1 MDKDNQ
7 QIAVEIAQKNGF
19 DVRDVRE
26 LLDCDT
32 SPEETVELLK
42 KKVELAEKNR
52 RDEALE
58 EEQKRWI
65 ESEKEKRKRDYR
77 LIAAEEWYTGDG
89 NLNETL
95 NGVIKVWNAVFVGV
109 VGFVLLLLVFGGTIG
124 LIWGSCVAS
133 GLLSAILG
141 LLVLPYLVA
150 GVAGFTIY
158 CYIDEEIDS
167 MKMPKWLLRRVM
179 RFFWRRAFI
188 NSDKEPNS
196 AGAFIL
202 PDLGMKPRIARRLV
216 KRKRR
221 RFKAKAKIKAQE
233 MLRRKVIEKYC
244 EVTLPNWFEQK
255 QTKCYEIYD
264 SVTQS
269 VKNVEVRKIL
279 LLTEAILI
287 GGGLLPAI
295 LLWVVKNN
303 LAAVAIVVA
312 MDALATIVI
321 PASLYATI
329 CLVRPIRL
337 WLDKKENPMF
347 EELVK
352 TKIRNNVLYGKRDPE
367 EQAVQRVAQ
376 ESPAR

>member
-7 QIAVEIAQKNGF
+7 KIAVEIAQKNGF
-19 DVRDVRE
+19 DIRDVRE

-77 LIAAEEWYTGDG
+77 LVAAEEWYTGDG

-95 NGVIKVWNAVFVGV
+95 NGVIKVWNAVFAGA
-109 VGFVLLLLVFGGTIG
+109 VGFVLFLLVFGGIIG

-150 GVAGFTIY
+150 SVAGFTIY

-202 PDLGMKPRIARRLV
+202 PDLGMKPRTARRLV

-303 LAAVAIVVA
+303 LAAVAFVMA

-329 CLVRPIRL
+329 RLVRPIRL

-367 EQAVQRVAQ
+367 EQAVQQVAQ